1 MKPAKDEDK
10 KELVK
15 KIYKIINRVN
25 IELNFKTKAET
36 MVSQSQILA
45 NDICKRNEFKTITIQ
60 MIDDAFYEGV
70 REVSEKRFMD
80 IPTYFRWLRAHKK
93 RVNEAISLVEY
104 IGKNPKEVQYYYKQ
118 KYLMD

>member
-118 KYLMD
+118 KLIK